1 MLARATLFVS
11 CPEGAFNANVIF
23 SYTTRGF
30 TTKVGSVTM
39 MQSNDTTWESE
50 MGVIVVQDTLG
61 NRNTTNEVS
70 E

>member
-1 MLARATLFVS
+1 
-11 CPEGAFNANVIF
+11 
-23 SYTTRGF
+23 
-30 TTKVGSVTM
+30 M